1 MEMNISKMIN
11 LLLARLKYI
20 VLVSLIF
27 ALATFGYT
35 KMFVAE
41 EYTSTAK
48 FLVTMDETNSKS
60 TEANFVKEAI
70 HSYLAIY
77 ETEKFFSEAAEI
89 YNAEY
94 STNYTA
100 SNLKAMTKIA
110 QATNEDQPYFTIKIT
125 ASTPDLAFNLAN
137 TVSDYA
143 KVKADEYKAL
153 NEIRLIDDP
162 LKPLVPSSPDV
173 TKNTL
178 MGLLMGAV
186 LASAAFIIR
195 ELMDKKIK
203 NLEDITSAYDIPILG
218 VVPDTSPET
227 KGGHGKEDKED

>member
-1 MEMNISKMIN
+1 MEMNISKMLN

-20 VLVSLIF
+20 VLVALIF
-27 ALATFGYT
+27 AIATFGYT
-35 KMFVAE
+35 KMFVSE
-41 EYTSTAK
+41 QYTSTAK

-77 ETEKFFSEAAEI
+77 ETEKFFKEAAEI

-94 STNYTA
+94 NTEYTA
-100 SNLKAMTKIA
+100 SNLRAMTSISPA
-110 QATNEDQPYFTIKIT
+110 SNEDQPYFTIRIT
-125 ASTPDLAFNLAN
+125 ASNPDLAFNLAN
-137 TVSDYA
+137 TISDYA

-153 NEIRLIDDP
+153 NEISLIDDP
-162 LKPLVPSSPDV
+162 LKPIVPSSPNV
-173 TKNTL
+173 TKNTF
-178 MGLLMGAV
+178 MGLIVGAF
-186 LASAAFIIR
+186 LASAAFVLK

-203 NLEDITSAYDIPILG
+203 NLEDITSIYDIPILG

-227 KGGHGKEDKED
+227 KGGRGKEDKED

>member
-1 MEMNISKMIN
+1 MEMNISKMLN

-20 VLVSLIF
+20 VLVALIF
-27 ALATFGYT
+27 AIATFGYT
-35 KMFVAE
+35 KMFIPE
-41 EYTSTAK
+41 QYTSTSK

-89 YNAEY
+89 YNEEY
-94 STNYTA
+94 STSYTA
-100 SNLKAMTKIA
+100 SNLKAMTKISPA
-110 QATNEDQPYFTIKIT
+110 SNEDQPYFTIKIT
-125 ASTPDLAFNLAN
+125 ASDPELAFNLAN

-178 MGLLMGAV
+178 MGLFVGAV

-203 NLEDITSAYDIPILG
+203 NLEDITNAYDIPILG

-227 KGGHGKEDKED
+227 KGGRKKEDKED